1 VIAVTLEK
9 SIHFEWLYIDDVK
22 SPGQIFGILIR
33 DFYFFLEF
41 ETNVKR
47 GG

>member
-9 SIHFEWLYIDDVK
+9 SIRFEWLYIDDVK
-22 SPGQIFGILIR
+22 SPGQTFGILIR
-33 DFYFFLEF
+33 HFNFLLEF

-47 GG
+47 G